1 MQTGASLE
9 WQVFEER
16 EWDDAVAGGLIG
28 EAAAGSQPAA
38 VAASP
43 MRWLRLAELVA
54 VALAGFL
61 LGAVYPTWR
70 ATGMEAETQ
79 PAASVL
85 IADETPRLDSHP
97 TPISETDGGPRL
109 TVVTDHFRIEAHPR
123 DLPAV
128 TQVAPVIDARYRQ
141 LRRTLGLGAAASR
154 LSIAVAP
161 HPITTGWR
169 LSGNQLLIA
178 SPHSMSALPASL
190 ESALIC
196 VLQEPLTHVALA
208 EAVDDESVRW
218 QWTFMVAG
226 LRHWLQRCPGAGV
239 DPAPRGVEQALS
251 AYKMVDLLFTDADWF
266 NPSQQTIRVEAAAS
280 LIAYLVHTYGEE
292 RLPDLLAAF
301 GRHSHWQTLAPEL
314 FGIQA
319 EEFEQGWQEYLR
331 HPPGMDV
338 AESTARG

>member
-16 EWDDAVAGGLIG
+16 EWDDAVADGLIG
-28 EAAAGSQPAA
+28 ESAAGGQSAA
-38 VAASP
+38 VATSP
-43 MRWLRLAELVA
+43 VRWLRLAELIA

-61 LGAVYPTWR
+61 MGTVYPTWR

-85 IADETPRLDSHP
+85 MADETPRLDTHP
-97 TPISETDGGPRL
+97 APISETDGGPRL

-128 TQVAPVIDARYRQ
+128 TEFAPLIDARYRQ
-141 LRRTLGLGAAASR
+141 LRRTLGLAAPAGR

-178 SPHSMSALPASL
+178 SPHSMSAPPASR
-190 ESALIC
+190 ESALTC

-226 LRHWLQRCPGAGV
+226 LRQWLQRCPADI
-239 DPAPRGVEQALS
+239 DPAPHGVEQAIS
-251 AYKMVDLLFTDADWF
+251 AYKLVDLLFADADWF
-266 NPSQQTIRVEAAAS
+266 NPSEQRMRAEAAAS

-301 GRHSHWQTLAPEL
+301 GRHNRWETLAPVV
-314 FGIQA
+314 FGVPA
-319 EEFEQGWQEYLR
+319 SEFEAGWQAYLADR
-331 HPPGMDV
+331 YGHFVGFSSVDD
-338 AESTARG
+338 